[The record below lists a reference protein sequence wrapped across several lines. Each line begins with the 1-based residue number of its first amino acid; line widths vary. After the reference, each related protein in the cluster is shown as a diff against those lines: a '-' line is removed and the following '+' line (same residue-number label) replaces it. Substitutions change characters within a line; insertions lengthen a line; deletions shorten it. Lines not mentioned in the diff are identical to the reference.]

1 MHLHTVE
8 HGPTLGL
15 MRGPTSQPRSPRH
28 GETAMGPVLSDY
40 PAGVVMP
47 QLVTANLPVAE
58 PSRTSV
64 LLRSPPPTGVTRQG
78 ARPVSVL
85 AGVGMKIE
93 RHPPHT
99 VLAVAH
105 VEFVGPHEVHFSAAH
120 RSLV

>member
-1 MHLHTVE
+1 
-8 HGPTLGL
+8 
-15 MRGPTSQPRSPRH
+15 
-28 GETAMGPVLSDY
+28 MGPVLSDY

-64 LLRSPPPTGVTRQG
+64 LLRRPPPTGVTRQG

-105 VEFVGPHEVHFSAAH
+105 VEFVGPHEVRFTAAH
-120 RSLV
+120 RSLVYP